1 MRILV
6 QNKLVRLCCPIAL
19 GLHRHSPLPGPA
31 PASRRGR
38 THSPPGHGYAQLY
51 LGKDPDNHSTA
62 QRGPGSPTCR
72 ASPRSLEQPRPPAPV
87 RGRCDLRASPATA
100 LVCRFSLFHSKGSCG
115 HVQLTGPKEFKNKTT
130 RQRVKLMQV
139 FSFCF
144 FICFS
149 FASVLEKRG
158 VQGLAEKRRMY
169 RASPAEAVAQARAME
184 GAQARLAP
192 ASGPESDVGDVSP
205 LKKALPSCDP
215 ALAWESAQGRP

>member
-6 QNKLVRLCCPIAL
+6 QNKL
-19 GLHRHSPLPGPA
+19 LPAVVPPYCTWPTSAQSSSWAGPRQ
-31 PASRRGR
+31 PPRPR
-38 THSPPGHGYAQLY
+38 TDSPPGHGYVQLY
-51 LGKDPDNHSTA
+51 LGKGPDTHSAA
-62 QRGPGSPTCR
+62 QRGPGSPTCW
-72 ASPRSLEQPRPPAPV
+72 ASPPKPGAAPAPV
-87 RGRCDLRASPATA
+87 RRRCHLRVSPATA

-169 RASPAEAVAQARAME
+169 RASPAEAVAPARGRGGRSGQAGSSLRTRE
-184 GAQARLAP
+184 RCGRRF
-192 ASGPESDVGDVSP
+192 
-205 LKKALPSCDP
+205 PSQ
-215 ALAWESAQGRP
+215 ESASFL

>member
-51 LGKDPDNHSTA
+51 LGKGPDNHSTA

-144 FICFS
+144 FMFLFCVGVGEEGGS
-149 FASVLEKRG
+149 GASRKKTY
-158 VQGLAEKRRMY
+158 VQGVSGRGGGTGSGHGGRSGQAGSSLRTRERCGRRF
-169 RASPAEAVAQARAME
+169 
-184 GAQARLAP
+184 
-192 ASGPESDVGDVSP
+192 
-205 LKKALPSCDP
+205 PSQ
-215 ALAWESAQGRP
+215 ESASFL